1 MCDGPV
7 ESIDAFDVD
16 ADDEVGSGAAV
27 VHLRRS
33 RVPRAQSLMEHV
45 EQHGRV
51 GDLGH
56 VRSLHPHDPLLVL
69 LDFQFHLP
77 WIPLIPFHL
86 ILFRF
91 YNAII
96 NPLRPRLSKLKT
108 IVIAGVTW
116 TAGKIFD
123 FCP

>member
-91 YNAII
+91 YNAGIT
-96 NPLRPRLSKLKT
+96 PPPRSFKDP
-108 IVIAGVTW
+108 GVDPVRGRW
-116 TAGKIFD
+116 LPQGGFLE
-123 FCP
+123 